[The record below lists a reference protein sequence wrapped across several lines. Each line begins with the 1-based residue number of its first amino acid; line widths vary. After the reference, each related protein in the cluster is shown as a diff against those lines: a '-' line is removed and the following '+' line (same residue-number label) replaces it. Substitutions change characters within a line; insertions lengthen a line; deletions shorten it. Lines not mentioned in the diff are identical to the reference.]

1 VGSLGTLLLTMV
13 AVLFV
18 MPTREGWIAVEVKVE
33 EEAAAGTV
41 VVDETFPS
49 GMLLTLIDDDDDDR
63 FEEGGGGAATEE
75 EEEAPPNKER
85 IEIKC
90 FSVSCSVSAN
100 ASKETFPISNESIGK
115 PVFPPLASAA

>member
-1 VGSLGTLLLTMV
+1 
-13 AVLFV
+13 
-18 MPTREGWIAVEVKVE
+18 MPTREGGIAVEVKVE

-75 EEEAPPNKER
+75 EEEEATPNKER

>member
-1 VGSLGTLLLTMV
+1 
-13 AVLFV
+13 
-18 MPTREGWIAVEVKVE
+18 
-33 EEAAAGTV
+33 
-41 VVDETFPS
+41 
-49 GMLLTLIDDDDDDR
+49 MLLTLIDDDDDDR
-63 FEEGGGGAATEE
+63 FEEGAATEE